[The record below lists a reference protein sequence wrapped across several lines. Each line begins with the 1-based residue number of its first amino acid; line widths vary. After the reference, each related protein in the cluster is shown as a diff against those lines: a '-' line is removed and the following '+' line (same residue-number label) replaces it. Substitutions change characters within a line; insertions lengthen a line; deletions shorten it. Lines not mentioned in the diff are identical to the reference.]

1 MKGGP
6 DISVLV
12 PVFNEVESLGE
23 LSQEIEA
30 ACRAGGYS
38 FEVLFVDDGS
48 SDGSWEEI
56 ERLHS
61 EDERFRGIRFRRN
74 YGKSA
79 AIAVGFEE
87 VRGTYVVTMDADLQ
101 DDPAEI
107 PGLIAYL
114 EDGYDL
120 VSGWK
125 KTRKD
130 PFIKTVTSR
139 FFNFTT
145 RVVSGIPLHDFNC
158 GLKAYQGTV
167 VRRLKVYGEM
177 HRYLPVLA
185 KWEGFTHIAEKPVNH
200 RRRKYGYTKFGL
212 ERFIRGFLDLISVV
226 FLTRFAIRPMHFFRD
241 VGHAVVSRWIRY
253 QSLPDYRMAGRPAD
267 WTSTTAF
274 SRYAAHHSRGSTFL
288 NRPARRD
295 DHPSSHG
302 EQREIRDSGASNPVE
317 TEGRAGRYRICSVT
331 LSESS
336 LHKWRPDPYF
346 ESRSIRT

>member
-226 FLTRFAIRPMHFFRD
+226 FLTRFAIRPMHFF
-241 VGHAVVSRWIRY
+241 GT
-253 QSLPDYRMAGRPAD
+253 LG
-267 WTSTTAF
+267 
-274 SRYAAHHSRGSTFL
+274 
-288 NRPARRD
+288 
-295 DHPSSHG
+295 
-302 EQREIRDSGASNPVE
+302 
-317 TEGRAGRYRICSVT
+317 T
-331 LSESS
+331 LSFLGGFGINLYLTIEW
-336 LHKWRPDPYF
+336 LGGQPIGRRPLLF
-346 ESRSIRT
+346 LGMLLIILGVQLFSTGLLGERIIRPRMENSVRYEILERLTPSKPKDEPGDIGSAA